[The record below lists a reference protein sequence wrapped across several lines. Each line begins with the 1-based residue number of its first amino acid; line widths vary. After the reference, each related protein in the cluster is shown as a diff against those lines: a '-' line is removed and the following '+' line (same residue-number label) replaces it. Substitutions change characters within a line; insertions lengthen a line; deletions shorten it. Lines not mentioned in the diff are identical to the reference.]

1 MDCEWWT
8 AMSNSF
14 GSLNDTASVFMYD
27 AVNANLSTFTD
38 MFNQILNDGTAS
50 SMTSSWGCAECHCY
64 DNGTMD
70 AQDGIFSSMAGQGW
84 TMFIASDD
92 QGVVAGCGNHAA
104 VEFPASDP
112 HVVASGGTTLSL
124 DSFSNYV
131 SEVAWSGGPDGCGT
145 NDGGSGGGC
154 SAKFAAPGYQGT
166 SLGCGNARAVPD
178 LALNADWFNTPQ
190 NFFFGGS
197 LSGNGG
203 TSIVAPELAGFAAN
217 ENAYLLALG
226 SICFK
231 GACAPMGSLFLSSVY
246 DEGFNPGFA
255 PHYPF
260 YDITSGCNSN
270 DVSIA

>member
-38 MFNQILNDGTAS
+38 MFNQILSDGNAR
-50 SMTSSWGCAECHCY
+50 SMSSSWGCAEFDCY

-70 AQDGIFSSMAGQGW
+70 TQDGIFSSMAGQGW

-124 DSFSNYV
+124 DSFSNYL
-131 SEVAWSGGPDGCGT
+131 SEVACAGGPDGRRPH
-145 NDGGSGGGC
+145 GGC
-154 SAKFAAPGYQGT
+154 TRGGWGARVAAPGSQGNR
-166 SLGCGNARAVPD
+166 LC
-178 LALNADWFNTPQ
+178 
-190 NFFFGGS
+190 
-197 LSGNGG
+197 
-203 TSIVAPELAGFAAN
+203 
-217 ENAYLLALG
+217 
-226 SICFK
+226 
-231 GACAPMGSLFLSSVY
+231 
-246 DEGFNPGFA
+246 
-255 PHYPF
+255 
-260 YDITSGCNSN
+260 
-270 DVSIA
+270 